1 MKKLFYSGE
10 LPEHAKSYISMGVTD
25 LVEILCIDNEYAFD
39 HPAVTAGILSFFSE
53 YAVMR
58 TDIMLS
64 DNHGEEGGYIT
75 YVQIISGTSMT
86 VLDRVV
92 ATVSVVTDDNGCMQS
107 PTFQFIDK

>member
-10 LPEHAKSYISMGVTD
+10 LPEHAKSYISEGVSN
-25 LVEILCIDNEYAFD
+25 LVEILCVDNDYAFD
-39 HPAVTAGILSFFSE
+39 HPAVTAGILSFFAE

-75 YVQIISGTSMT
+75 YIQIISGNSMT

-92 ATVSVVTDDNGCMQS
+92 ACVSVVTDDNGCMQS
-107 PTFQFIDK
+107 STFDFIGK

>member
-10 LPEHAKSYISMGVTD
+10 LPEHAKSYISMGVTN
-25 LVEILCIDNEYAFD
+25 LVEILCVDNDYAFD
-39 HPAVTAGILSFFSE
+39 HPAVTAGIVSFFSD
-53 YAVMR
+53 YDMR

-75 YVQIISGTSMT
+75 YIQVISGNSMT

-92 ATVSVVTDDNGCMQS
+92 ACVSVVTDDNGCMQS
-107 PTFQFIDK
+107 PTFQFIGK